1 MESNKS
7 EQGQSPSA
15 RAAHHRGQNTYVAP
29 ARPAAPTRS
38 AGVPLATSGATI
50 ASFFVRPQTTSAA
63 RAPQAPTAAREEPAT
78 ATRAT
83 PATASESCAGHRA
96 CGPGTARRSS
106 SPGTSVCDPVSRVV
120 ACGITPP
127 GNCMEASKSLN
138 CRGFPY
144 HPTCYHT
151 TCGAG
156 GMLLYVYQ
164 IFPIVLL
171 SPATRNPPPVIEKAK
186 LK

>member
-50 ASFFVRPQTTSAA
+50 ASFFVRPQTTPAA
-63 RAPQAPTAAREEPAT
+63 RAPQAPIASLQEPAT

-83 PATASESCAGHRA
+83 PAAAASPASATVPAVPAELVTPAQL
-96 CGPGTARRSS
+96 
-106 SPGTSVCDPVSRVV
+106 
-120 ACGITPP
+120 ITPQ
-127 GNCMEASKSLN
+127 A
-138 CRGFPY
+138 
-144 HPTCYHT
+144 
-151 TCGAG
+151 
-156 GMLLYVYQ
+156 
-164 IFPIVLL
+164 
-171 SPATRNPPPVIEKAK
+171 PALVGVPNISYRTVITPHEKHPPVTKAK
-186 LK
+186 LEKIQ